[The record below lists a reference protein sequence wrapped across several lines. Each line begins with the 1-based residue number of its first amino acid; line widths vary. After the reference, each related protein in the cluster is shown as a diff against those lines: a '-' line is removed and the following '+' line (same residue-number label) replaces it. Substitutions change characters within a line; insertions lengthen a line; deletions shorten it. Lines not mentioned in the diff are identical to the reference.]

1 MVWARRLQERQNW
14 GLLSITRSLPYW
26 SSKSSLDSS
35 GRYRWDFDPGKH
47 FCTAFS
53 FLPVNSGIR
62 EAGEAS
68 LCDQERKA
76 LIYNRIVAVVQSCL
90 TLCDPMDCSPP
101 GSSVRGILQ
110 ARILEW
116 FFSRESSQPR
126 VWTCISYIGRQIL
139 YRWAIREALYKGDG
153 NSQGTQFGGRKV
165 ERSRVG
171 MSN

>member
-101 GSSVRGILQ
+101 GSSVHGILQ
-110 ARILEW
+110 VRILEGVAMPCA
-116 FFSRESSQPR
+116 RVSSWPR
-126 VWTCISYIGRQIL
+126 DRTHIYVSCTGRRVL
-139 YRWAIREALYKGDG
+139 YH
-153 NSQGTQFGGRKV
+153 
-165 ERSRVG
+165 
-171 MSN
+171 